1 MKDAGGDASP
11 GRAAHRGT
19 RIREIRAHVLEVPIE
34 GVFAYS
40 QAWYTKRSAM
50 IVEIV
55 TESGLVGWGEA
66 FGPARITAA
75 VVAHLRPLLLGQD
88 AIACDALWER
98 MYNSLR
104 DHGQRGVVV
113 EAISAIDVALW
124 DIRGH
129 HFQAPIHALLG
140 GPLRTSVAAYA
151 TGLYRRRD
159 DDHARYLC
167 EEAAGYVERGFRAV
181 KLKTGFGVDHDI
193 RMTHAVRDAIGPDI
207 RLMVDANHAYD
218 VADAI
223 RYGRGVAALDIAW
236 LEEPVVPE
244 DIDGY
249 VEVKRA
255 LPIPIAGGEAS
266 FGRYGFRD
274 MLLRRCV
281 DILQPDV
288 AAAGGISE
296 CKKIFDMAS
305 AFGVRCNPH
314 VWGTGITIAASL
326 QLLAVVPEV
335 PPGLFPVA
343 PMLEFDCTDHPIRQA
358 ILVRPLEPEQGR
370 IDIPDG
376 PGLGIEIDRDA
387 LGRFAVAVA

>member
-1 MKDAGGDASP
+1 MNEDIERDSKD
-11 GRAAHRGT
+11 T
-19 RIREIRAHVLEVPIE
+19 RIREVRIHVLETPIE

-50 IVEIV
+50 LVEIV
-55 TESGLVGWGEA
+55 TEGGLVGWGEA

-75 VVAHLRPLLLGQD
+75 VVAHLRQLLVGED
-88 AIACDALWER
+88 AIAIDALWER
-98 MYNSLR
+98 MYNALR

-129 HFQAPIHALLG
+129 YFQAPIHALLG
-140 GPLRTSVAAYA
+140 GPLRTTVKAYA
-151 TGLYRRRD
+151 TGLYRRRES
-159 DDHARYLC
+159 DHERYLC
-167 EEAAGYVERGFRAV
+167 EEALGYVDRGFEAV

-193 RMTHAVRDAIGPDI
+193 RMTKAVRKAIGPGI
-207 RLMVDANHAYD
+207 KLMVDANHAYN
-218 VADAI
+218 VSDAI
-223 RYGRGVAALDIAW
+223 RYGRAVEALDIAW
-236 LEEPVVPE
+236 FEEPVVPE

-249 VEVKRA
+249 AEVRQA
-255 LPIPIAGGEAS
+255 LSIPIAGGEAS
-266 FGRYGFRD
+266 FSRYGFRD

-314 VWGTGITIAASL
+314 VWGTGISIAASL
-326 QLLAVVPEV
+326 QLLAVVPSV

-358 ILVRPLEPEQGR
+358 VLTEPLEPRTGE
-370 IDIPDG
+370 IAIPTR
-376 PGLGIEIDRDA
+376 PGLGIEIDRAA
-387 LGRFAVAVA
+387 LKRFAVTER

>member
-1 MKDAGGDASP
+1 MNEARDRAGHKD
-11 GRAAHRGT
+11 T
-19 RIREIRAHVLEVPIE
+19 RIREIKAHVLETPIE

-50 IVEIV
+50 IVEIT
-55 TESGLVGWGEA
+55 TEGGLVGWGEA

-75 VVAHLRPLLLGQD
+75 VVAHLRQLLIGQD

-98 MYNSLR
+98 MYNALR

-129 HFQAPIHALLG
+129 YYDAPIYALLG
-140 GPLRTSVAAYA
+140 GPLRTSVSAYA

-167 EEAAGYVERGFRAV
+167 EEAAGYVARGFGAV

-193 RMTHAVRDAIGPDI
+193 RMTHAVRDAIGPGV

-223 RYGRGVAALDIAW
+223 RYGRGVEALDIAW

-249 VEVKRA
+249 VEVRRA
-255 LPIPIAGGEAS
+255 LSMPIAGGEAS

-274 MLLRRCV
+274 MLLRRSV

-358 ILVRPLEPEQGR
+358 VLTRPLEPSAGR
-370 IDIPDG
+370 TEIPAG
-376 PGLGIEIDRDA
+376 PGLGVEIDRAA
-387 LGRFAVAVA
+387 LKRFAVGSA

>member
-1 MKDAGGDASP
+1 MNEALRDAP
-11 GRAAHRGT
+11 HRDT
-19 RIREIRAHVLEVPIE
+19 RIREIKAHILETPIK

-50 IVEIV
+50 IVEIT
-55 TESGLVGWGEA
+55 TEGGLVGWGEA

-75 VVAHLRPLLLGQD
+75 VVAHLRQLLIGED

-129 HFQAPIHALLG
+129 WFKAPIHALLG

-167 EEAAGYVERGFRAV
+167 EEAAGYVDRGFGAV

-193 RMTHAVRDAIGPDI
+193 RMTQAVRDVIGREV
-207 RLMVDANHAYD
+207 RLMVDANHAYN

-223 RYGRGVAALDIAW
+223 RYGRAVEALDIGW

-244 DIDGY
+244 DIEGY
-249 VEVKRA
+249 VEVKAA
-255 LPIPIAGGEAS
+255 LSIPIAGGEAS

-274 MLLRRCV
+274 MLLRRSV

-358 ILVRPLEPEQGR
+358 VLTRPLEPVGGR
-370 IDIPDG
+370 IDIPDA
-376 PGLGIEIDRDA
+376 PGLGVEIDRKA
-387 LGRFAVAVA
+387 LERFSVGVA

>member
-1 MKDAGGDASP
+1 MNEGTE
-11 GRAAHRGT
+11 AHPHRDT
-19 RIREIRAHVLEVPIE
+19 RIREIKAHILETPID

-40 QAWYTKRSAM
+40 QAWYTTRSAM
-50 IVEIV
+50 LVEIT
-55 TESGLVGWGEA
+55 TEGGLTGWGEA

-75 VVAHLRPLLLGQD
+75 VVAHLRQLLVGQD
-88 AIACDALWER
+88 AVASDALWER

-129 HFQAPIHALLG
+129 RYQAPVHALLG
-140 GPLRTSVAAYA
+140 GPLRTSVDAYA

-159 DDHARYLC
+159 NDHERYLC
-167 EEAAGYVERGFRAV
+167 EEAQSYVARGFRAV

-193 RMTHAVRDAIGPDI
+193 RMTKAVRAAIGAEVK
-207 RLMVDANHAYD
+207 LMVDANHAYN

-223 RYGRGVAALDIAW
+223 RYGRAVEPLDIGW

-249 VEVKRA
+249 VEVRRA
-255 LPIPIAGGEAS
+255 LSIPIAGGEAS

-274 MLLRRCV
+274 MLLRRSV

-314 VWGTGITIAASL
+314 VWGTGVTIAASL
-326 QLLAVVPEV
+326 QLLAVVPDV

-358 ILVRPLEPEQGR
+358 VLASPLEPQAGR
-370 IDIPDG
+370 ISIPDR
-376 PGLGIEIDRDA
+376 PGLGIEIDRRA
-387 LGRFAVAVA
+387 LERFRIGTA

>member
-1 MKDAGGDASP
+1 MNKQRSD
-11 GRAAHRGT
+11 T
-19 RIREIRAHVLEVPIE
+19 RILKVTAHVLETPIK
-34 GVFAYS
+34 GIFAYS

-50 IVEIV
+50 LVEIT
-55 TESGLVGWGEA
+55 TEGGLVGWGEA

-75 VVAHLRPLLLGQD
+75 VVAHLRELLIGQD
-88 AIACDALWER
+88 AIAVDALWER

-129 HFQAPIHALLG
+129 YFQAPIHALLG
-140 GPLRTSVAAYA
+140 GPLRTHVKAYA

-159 DDHARYLC
+159 DDHERYLR
-167 EEAAGYVERGFRAV
+167 EEAADYVERGFGAV

-193 RMTHAVRDAIGPDI
+193 RMTRAVRDAIGPDI

-223 RYGRGVAALDIAW
+223 RYGRGVESLDIAW

-244 DIDGY
+244 DIEGY
-249 VEVKRA
+249 VQVRSA
-255 LPIPIAGGEAS
+255 LSIPIAGGEAS

-274 MLLRRCV
+274 MLIRRSV

-314 VWGTGITIAASL
+314 VWGTGVTIAASL
-326 QLLAVVPEV
+326 QLLAVVPQV
-335 PPGLFPVA
+335 PPGLFPVE

-358 ILVRPLEPEQGR
+358 VLTEPLEPQAGN
-370 IDIPDG
+370 ITIPTR
-376 PGLGIEIDRDA
+376 PGLGIEIDRKA
-387 LGRFAVAVA
+387 LKRFAISV

>member
-1 MKDAGGDASP
+1 MNDTILG
-11 GRAAHRGT
+11 HRDT
-19 RIREIRAHVLEVPIE
+19 RIREIKAHILETPID

-40 QAWYTKRSAM
+40 QAWYTRRSAM
-50 IVEIV
+50 LVEIT
-55 TESGLVGWGEA
+55 TEGGHVGWGEA

-75 VVAHLRPLLLGQD
+75 VVAHLRQLLVGQD
-88 AIACDALWER
+88 AIASDVLWER

-129 HFQAPIHALLG
+129 HFQAPVFALLG
-140 GPLRTSVAAYA
+140 GPLRTSVDAYA

-159 DDHARYLC
+159 SDHERYLC
-167 EEAAGYVERGFRAV
+167 EEAAGYVARGFGAV

-193 RMTHAVRDAIGPDI
+193 RMTRAVRRAIGTDV
-207 RLMVDANHAYD
+207 RLMVDANHAYN
-218 VADAI
+218 VADAV
-223 RYGRGVAALDIAW
+223 RYGRAVEDLDIAW

-249 VEVKRA
+249 VEVKQA
-255 LPIPIAGGEAS
+255 LSIPIAGGEAS

-314 VWGTGITIAASL
+314 VWGTGVTLAASL

-358 ILVRPLEPEQGR
+358 ILTEPLEPVNGH
-370 IDIPDG
+370 IAIPER
-376 PGLGIEIDRDA
+376 PGLGIEIDRQA
-387 LGRFAVAVA
+387 LQRFSVATA

>member
-1 MKDAGGDASP
+1 M
-11 GRAAHRGT
+11 AAHADT
-19 RIREIRAHVLEVPIE
+19 RIREVKAHILETPIE

-40 QAWYTKRSAM
+40 QAWYTRRSAM
-50 IVEIV
+50 LVEIT
-55 TESGLVGWGEA
+55 TEGGLVGWGEA

-75 VVAHLRPLLLGQD
+75 VVAHLRQLLLGED
-88 AIACDALWER
+88 AVASDALWER

-104 DHGQRGVVV
+104 DHGQRGVVL

-129 HFQAPIHALLG
+129 RFQAPVYALLG
-140 GPLRTSVAAYA
+140 GPLRTSVDAYA
-151 TGLYRRRD
+151 TGLYRRREN
-159 DDHARYLC
+159 DHERYLC
-167 EEAAGYVERGFRAV
+167 EEAADYVARGFRAV
-181 KLKTGFGVDHDI
+181 KLKTGFGVDHDV
-193 RMTHAVRDAIGPDI
+193 RMTRAVRRTIGEDV
-207 RLMVDANHAYD
+207 RLMVDANHAYN
-218 VADAI
+218 VADAV
-223 RYGRGVAALDIAW
+223 RYGRAVEELDIAW

-244 DIDGY
+244 DIEGY

-255 LPIPIAGGEAS
+255 LAIPIAGGEAS
-266 FGRYGFRD
+266 FSRYGFRD
-274 MLLRRCV
+274 MLLRRSV

-314 VWGTGITIAASL
+314 VWGTGVTLAASL
-326 QLLAVVPEV
+326 QLLAVVPDV

-358 ILVRPLEPEQGR
+358 VLTSPLEPQGGR
-370 IDIPDG
+370 IDIPDR
-376 PGLGIEIDRDA
+376 PGLGIEIDRKA
-387 LGRFAVAVA
+387 LKRFSVGVA

>member
-1 MKDAGGDASP
+1 MHKD
-11 GRAAHRGT
+11 T
-19 RIREIRAHVLEVPIE
+19 RIREVKIHVLETPID

-40 QAWYTKRSAM
+40 QAWYTRRSAM
-50 IVEIV
+50 LVEIV
-55 TESGLVGWGEA
+55 TEGGLVGWGEA

-75 VVAHLRPLLLGQD
+75 VVEHFRQMLVGED
-88 AIACDALWER
+88 AIAVDALWER
-98 MYNSLR
+98 MYNALR

-113 EAISAIDVALW
+113 EAISAIDIALW
-124 DIRGH
+124 DVRGH
-129 HFQAPIHALLG
+129 YFEAPVHALLG
-140 GPLRTSVAAYA
+140 GPLRSEVKAYA

-159 DDHARYLC
+159 NDHERYLC
-167 EEAAGYVERGFRAV
+167 EEALGYVERGFGAV

-193 RMTHAVRDAIGPDI
+193 RMTHAVRKAIGPDVK
-207 RLMVDANHAYD
+207 LMVDANHAYN

-223 RYGRGVAALDIAW
+223 RFGRAVEALDIAW

-255 LPIPIAGGEAS
+255 LSIPIAGGEAS

-274 MLLRRCV
+274 MLLRRSV

-296 CKKIFDMAS
+296 CKKVFDMAS

-314 VWGTGITIAASL
+314 VWGTGVTIAASL

-335 PPGLFPVA
+335 PPGLFAVA
-343 PMLEFDCTDHPIRQA
+343 PMLEFDCTEHPIRQA
-358 ILVRPLEPEQGR
+358 ILCAPLEPQSGT
-370 IDIPDG
+370 ITIPTG
-376 PGLGIEIDRDA
+376 PGLGIDIDRKA
-387 LGRFAVAVA
+387 LQRFRVATR